1 MLIIFQTMLEKSLIW
16 QKSSAT
22 RLSKFKFL
30 NLRGHVEIILICGLK
45 ALAYLF
51 HFGNGGN
58 MF

>member
-1 MLIIFQTMLEKSLIW
+1 MLEKSLIW

-22 RLSKFKFL
+22 RLSKFKIL